1 MVCSRLRWSCVVLAL
16 VFVSSVSVSAQLPF
30 YTDDADTT
38 AKGKFHFEFSNE
50 YDWLQRSALP
60 GTSQNTSLLTL
71 NYGLTDRI
79 ELGVNTPFIKIFN
92 ERNSRLG
99 NPNGLGDIQFGVKLR
114 LLDERDGSKRP
125 AVTAVFYVEAPTGST
140 RKQIGSGRMDYWV
153 YGVLQKSLTKRTTG
167 RLNGGI
173 VFAGNDSSG
182 LVGIQAPRGQVFTA
196 NGSLVRD
203 FTPRLKLGAE
213 LFGAVT
219 NNFALSRGQ
228 LMGQIGG
235 GYALTEKLELT
246 FGVLAGRFPAS
257 PSAGIQLG
265 FAYDFK

>member
-1 MVCSRLRWSCVVLAL
+1 M
-16 VFVSSVSVSAQLPF
+16 
-30 YTDDADTT
+30 
-38 AKGKFHFEFSNE
+38 
-50 YDWLQRSALP
+50 
-60 GTSQNTSLLTL
+60 
-71 NYGLTDRI
+71 
-79 ELGVNTPFIKIFN
+79 
-92 ERNSRLG
+92 
-99 NPNGLGDIQFGVKLR
+99 
-114 LLDERDGSKRP
+114 
-125 AVTAVFYVEAPTGST
+125 
-140 RKQIGSGRMDYWV
+140 
-153 YGVLQKSLTKRTTG
+153 
-167 RLNGGI
+167 
-173 VFAGNDSSG
+173 
-182 LVGIQAPRGQVFTA
+182 FTA

-203 FTPRLKLGAE
+203 FTPRLRLGAE